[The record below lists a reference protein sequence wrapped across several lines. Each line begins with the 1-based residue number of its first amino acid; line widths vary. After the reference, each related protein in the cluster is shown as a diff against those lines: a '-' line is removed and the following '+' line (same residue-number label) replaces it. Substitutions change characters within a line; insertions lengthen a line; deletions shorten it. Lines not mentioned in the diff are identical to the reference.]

1 MKATCRHAAWLVLML
16 LVASAA
22 HADGVVSFS
31 ALPTDIS
38 GSPGSTVG
46 WGYSITN
53 NTGDWLETTNVDQ
66 GTFQHGTLTPLFD
79 YPVIAPGAT
88 VTENFVFT
96 NGTGIDIGL
105 AEFAWDANAPAG
117 FVNSGLFALSYEL
130 FSGDPI
136 LDPINAV
143 DFGSGAVSAPY
154 SVTVSSTSVPEP
166 GSLYLALSGIGIALL
181 LRKTLS

>member
-1 MKATCRHAAWLVLML
+1 MKATCRQAVWIVLML
-16 LVASAA
+16 LVAGAA

-53 NTGDWLETTNVDQ
+53 NTGDWLETTLVNQ
-66 GTFQHGTLTPLFD
+66 GLFQHGSFSSLFD

-96 NGTGIDIGL
+96 GTGTDIGL
-105 AEFAWDANAPAG
+105 AEFTWDANAPAG
-117 FVNSGLFALSYEL
+117 FVNSGLFVLSYEL
-130 FSGDPI
+130 FSTDPI
-136 LDPINAV
+136 LDPNAI
-143 DFGSGAVSAPY
+143 DLGPGADISTPY
-154 SVTVSSTSVPEP
+154 SVTVSSTAIPEP
-166 GSLYLALSGIGIALL
+166 GSLYLSLIHI
-181 LRKTLS
+181 